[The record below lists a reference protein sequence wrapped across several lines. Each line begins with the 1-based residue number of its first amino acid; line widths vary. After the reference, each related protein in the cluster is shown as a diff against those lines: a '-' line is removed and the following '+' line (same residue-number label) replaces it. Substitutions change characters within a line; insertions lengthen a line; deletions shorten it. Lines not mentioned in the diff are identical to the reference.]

1 MSNDTKSVV
10 APTPDTAFAASQS
23 EAFAIEIDVKFDE
36 YCQVSNEAADCK
48 CGDICKLYGLCK
60 GSYLAGAKFG
70 SEQATS
76 RIRELEATLK
86 RIGELQTEVE
96 AVKESLNTQR
106 ELAIVSGM
114 RIDNLQQENEALR
127 AEKSK
132 WKI

>member
-1 MSNDTKSVV
+1 MNNDTKSAA
-10 APTPDTAFAASQS
+10 APTPDTAFAASQR

-36 YCQVSNEAADCK
+36 YCQISNEAADCK

-86 RIGELQTEVE
+86 E
-96 AVKESLNTQR
+96 AVADSSSRNKR
-106 ELAIVSGM
+106 
-114 RIDNLQQENEALR
+114 D
-127 AEKSK
+127 K
-132 WKI
+132 